1 MRYELYGLGRTGGF
15 AEFVGAFRSRRAAL
29 DSVPGI
35 NSGVTPY
42 FMVLETPRKSA
53 VPLGYYA
60 GRVSDGFASLAT
72 ATYVQQGTT
81 PGKSDI
87 LSADYISRLITKL
100 GG

>member
-1 MRYELYGLGRTGGF
+1 MRYELYGIGQTGGF
-15 AEFVGAFRSRRAAL
+15 VQNYGAFRSRARAL
-29 DSVPGI
+29 DAVDDI
-35 NSGVTPY
+35 NSVVTPY
-42 FMVLETPRKSA
+42 FLVLETPRKSA

-60 GRVSDGFASLAT
+60 GRVSDGFASLAR

-87 LSADYISRLITKL
+87 LSADYIRRLITKL